1 MNIIVL
7 VKQVPDTESLLEVDT
22 AAARVDTRNVKWII
36 NPYDE
41 FAIEEALRIKE
52 QKGEGS
58 VTVISAGP
66 KRSEAALRTALA
78 MGADKAVLVDDEAL
92 EGSDPL
98 GTARVLASA
107 IGDQSFD
114 LILAGMR
121 AVDDDSYQVPSAVA
135 EYLDI
140 GQINCVVKQEIND
153 GKITCE
159 QAVEGGI
166 LLVEGDLPI
175 LLTAQ
180 KGINEPRYASL
191 PNIMKAKKKPLA
203 TRSLADI
210 GLPADQVGPAAAKI
224 ATARLSRPPERKAG
238 KLVEGESAAAKA
250 VELVKLLKE
259 EAEVL

>member
-52 QKGEGS
+52 GRGEGK
-58 VTVISAGP
+58 VTVISVGP

-78 MGADKAVLVDDEAL
+78 MGADEAVLIDDEAL
-92 EGSDPL
+92 EGSDAI
-98 GTARVLASA
+98 GTARALAAA
-107 IGDQSFD
+107 IGNQSYD

-121 AVDDDSYQVPSAVA
+121 AVDDDCYQVPAAVA
-135 EYLDI
+135 EFLDI
-140 GQINCVVKQEIND
+140 GQISCVVHQEISD
-153 GKITCE
+153 GKITCD

-166 LLVEGDLPI
+166 LMVEGELPI
-175 LLTAQ
+175 LLTTQ

-203 TRSLADI
+203 NQNLEEI
-210 GLPADQVGPAAAKI
+210 GLSAELVGAAAAKTTI
-224 ATARLSRPPERKAG
+224 AGMALPPERKAG
-238 KLVEGESAAAKA
+238 KLVEGDSAAAKA
-250 VELVKLLKE
+250 NELVRLLKE